1 MKIDTD
7 VPGGGIWSGAF
18 RVRGWARIA
27 VLVGRLR
34 VLLDEELRGAVDA
47 AAGSDGDG
55 VGKRFAESEVVK
67 VVKWLVEL
75 NGQDR

>member
-1 MKIDTD
+1 MKIDTE
-7 VPGGGIWSGAF
+7 VPGGGIWSGQF

-34 VLLDEELRGAVDA
+34 VLLDEELRGAIDR
-47 AAGSDGDG
+47 GGDG
-55 VGKRFAESEVVK
+55 VGTRFAESEVVK
-67 VVKWLVEL
+67 VVRWLVEL